1 MAIGRPQMEEQI
13 EGFAGAGAVEK
24 TDPFS
29 GPIDLSSIDPNTLRL
44 MMMQAN
50 QPTFDDRIVQKRDLT
65 GKPIVDEEGKP
76 VMQQVEGLFTKYQKR
91 LAPYAYQSPK
101 MGIYDLA
108 SDLGAAILATPKS
121 GNVYEGIGRGFGN
134 FSARIRANQ
143 EANAKANQ
151 QIAFQAMNL
160 AMQDEQ
166 KAQDYLQ
173 RYSLELLKLANDPGD
188 LVTIEFDEMVPSVD
202 EQGEP
207 VLDDDGKPV
216 MVASGVR
223 KQGTFRDNA
232 TNKSVINDLLKNR
245 NGIQIK
251 SPNTVINQS
260 EAGDKEYTKAMI
272 ANENTIT
279 EESRAASGVIDQ
291 VKYARMVAERI
302 GESGYGPQ
310 EAFLLPIKKI
320 LVGVGLDGM
329 IDSSRVGDQIL
340 MNQLGIGFAMAI
352 VGQTKG
358 AISNREMEMFLAA
371 SPVLTSTYNGFMK
384 QLDYLERIAKRSE
397 DYAIA
402 YSEEADRLEGLKFS
416 KAKQKRG
423 LDRFAATWQR
433 KNPIFEPEEF
443 ETLSGVA
450 RGEAEAINKLGVGG
464 AGAGIAEGFDVS
476 DSIQQY
482 KQIQAAKEITGGTS
496 KAKVNINTSSEN
508 LAEQI
513 SKDTSMDFEAKKE
526 KLQRML
532 DGGLAVPDYLIQNF
546 GLTK

>member
-13 EGFAGAGAVEK
+13 KGFAPGGAADA
-24 TDPFS
+24 DPFS

-50 QPTFDDRIVQKRDLT
+50 QPTYETSFD
-65 GKPIVDEEGKP
+65 
-76 VMQQVEGLFTKYQKR
+76 KYQQR
-91 LAPYAYQSPK
+91 LAPYAYQSPRLN
-101 MGIYDLA
+101 IYDVA
-108 SDLGAAILATPKS
+108 SELGAAILATPKT

-134 FSARIRANQ
+134 LSARIRANR

-151 QIAFQAMNL
+151 QVALQAANL

-173 RYSLELLKLANDPGD
+173 KYSLELLKMANDPGD
-188 LVTIEFDEMVPSVD
+188 LITIEFDEMVPSVD
-202 EQGEP
+202 EQGNP
-207 VLDDDGKPV
+207 VLDAEGNAV

-223 KQGTFRDNA
+223 KQGTFRDNM
-232 TNKSVINDLLKNR
+232 TNKSVINDLLDNR
-245 NGIQIK
+245 NGIQVK
-251 SPNTVINQS
+251 SPNTVINQG
-260 EAGDKEYTKAMI
+260 ETGDKEYIKAMI

-279 EESRAASGVIDQ
+279 EEARSASGVIDQ
-291 VKYARMVAERI
+291 VKYARSVAQRI

-310 EAFLLPIKKI
+310 EAFLLPIRKI

-329 IDSSRVGDQIL
+329 IDSSKVGDQIL

-384 QLDYLERIAKRSE
+384 QLDYLERIAKRAE

-402 YSEEADRLEGLKFS
+402 YAEEADRLEDSGMS
-416 KAKQKRG
+416 KGKQKRS

-433 KNPIFEPEEF
+433 NNPIFDPEEF

-450 RGEAEAINKLGVGG
+450 RGEADAINKLGIGG
-464 AGAGIAEGFDVS
+464 AGAGIAEGFNVN

-482 KQIQAAKEITGGTS
+482 KQIQAAKE
-496 KAKVNINTSSEN
+496 NTDSTTATRQQTAISSED

-513 SKDTSMDFEAKKE
+513 NRDTTIDFEAKKE
-526 KLQRML
+526 KLQKML

>member
-1 MAIGRPQMEEQI
+1 
-13 EGFAGAGAVEK
+13 
-24 TDPFS
+24 
-29 GPIDLSSIDPNTLRL
+29 L
-44 MMMQAN
+44 
-50 QPTFDDRIVQKRDLT
+50 
-65 GKPIVDEEGKP
+65 
-76 VMQQVEGLFTKYQKR
+76 
-91 LAPYAYQSPK
+91 
-101 MGIYDLA
+101 
-108 SDLGAAILATPKS
+108 
-121 GNVYEGIGRGFGN
+121 
-134 FSARIRANQ
+134 SARIRANR

-151 QIAFQAMNL
+151 QVALQAANL

-173 RYSLELLKLANDPGD
+173 KYSLELLKMANDPGD
-188 LVTIEFDEMVPSVD
+188 LITIEFDEMVPSVD
-202 EQGEP
+202 EQGNP
-207 VLDDDGKPV
+207 VLDAEGNAV

-223 KQGTFRDNA
+223 KQGTFRDNM
-232 TNKSVINDLLKNR
+232 TNKSVINDLLDNR
-245 NGIQIK
+245 NGIQVK
-251 SPNTVINQS
+251 SPNTVINQG
-260 EAGDKEYTKAMI
+260 ETGDKEYIKAMI

-279 EESRAASGVIDQ
+279 EEARSASGVIDQ
-291 VKYARMVAERI
+291 VKYARSVAQRI

-310 EAFLLPIKKI
+310 EAFLLPIRKI

-329 IDSSRVGDQIL
+329 IDSSKVGDQIL

-384 QLDYLERIAKRSE
+384 QLDYLERIAKRAE

-402 YSEEADRLEGLKFS
+402 YAEEADRLEDSGMS
-416 KAKQKRG
+416 KGKQKRS

-433 KNPIFEPEEF
+433 NNPIFDPEEF

-450 RGEAEAINKLGVGG
+450 RGEADAINKLGIGG
-464 AGAGIAEGFDVS
+464 AGAGIAEGFNVN

-482 KQIQAAKEITGGTS
+482 KQIQAAKE
-496 KAKVNINTSSEN
+496 NTDSTTATRQQTAISSED

-513 SKDTSMDFEAKKE
+513 NRDTAIDFEAKKE
-526 KLQRML
+526 KLQKML

>member
-13 EGFAGAGAVEK
+13 EGFAEAGAVEK

-50 QPTFDDRIVQKRDLT
+50 QPTYETSFD
-65 GKPIVDEEGKP
+65 
-76 VMQQVEGLFTKYQKR
+76 KYQKR

-251 SPNTVINQS
+251 SPNTVINQG
-260 EAGDKEYTKAMI
+260 ETGDKEYIKAMI

-291 VKYARMVAERI
+291 VKYARSVAERI

-329 IDSSRVGDQIL
+329 IDSSKVGDQIL

-402 YSEEADRLEGLKFS
+402 YSEEADRLEDSGMS
-416 KAKQKRG
+416 KGKQKRA

-433 KNPIFEPEEF
+433 NNPIFEPEEF
-443 ETLSGVA
+443 ETLGGVA

-496 KAKVNINTSSEN
+496 EAKVNINTSSEN

-513 SKDTSMDFEAKKE
+513 NKDTSMDFEAKKE

>member
-13 EGFAGAGAVEK
+13 KGFAEAGAVEK

-29 GPIDLSSIDPNTLRL
+29 GPIDLGSIDPNTLRL

-50 QPTFDDRIVQKRDLT
+50 QPKYETSFD
-65 GKPIVDEEGKP
+65 
-76 VMQQVEGLFTKYQKR
+76 KYQQR
-91 LAPYAYQSPK
+91 LSPYAYQAPNLN
-101 MGIYDLA
+101 IYDVA
-108 SDLGAAILATPKS
+108 SELGAAILATPKT
-121 GNVYEGIGRGFGN
+121 GNVYEGIGRGFAGV
-134 FSARIRANQ
+134 SARIRANK

-151 QIAFQAMNL
+151 QVALQAANL

-173 RYSLELLKLANDPGD
+173 KYSLELLKMANDPGD
-188 LVTIEFDEMVPSVD
+188 LITIEFDEMVPSTD
-202 EQGEP
+202 KAGNP
-207 VLDDDGKPV
+207 VLDADGKPV

-223 KQGTFRDNA
+223 KQGTFRDNM
-232 TNKSVINDLLKNR
+232 TNKSVINDLLENK
-245 NGIQIK
+245 NGIQVK
-251 SPNTVINQS
+251 SPNTVINQG
-260 EAGDKEYTKAMI
+260 ETGDKEYIKAMI
-272 ANENTIT
+272 KNEDTIT
-279 EESRAASGVIDQ
+279 EEARSASGVIDQ
-291 VKYARMVAERI
+291 VKYARGVAERI

-310 EAFLLPIKKI
+310 EAFLLPIRKI

-329 IDSSRVGDQIL
+329 IDSSKVGDQIL

-384 QLDYLERIAKRSE
+384 QLDYLARIAQRAE

-402 YSEEADRLEGLKFS
+402 YADEADRLEDSNMS
-416 KAKQKRG
+416 KGKQKRA

-433 KNPIFEPEEF
+433 NNPIFDPEEF
-443 ETLSGVA
+443 ETLGGVA
-450 RGEAEAINKLGVGG
+450 RGDAEAINKLGVGG
-464 AGAGIAEGFDVS
+464 EGAGLAAGFNVN

-482 KQIQAAKEITGGTS
+482 RQIQSAKE
-496 KAKVNINTSSEN
+496 NTDSTTATRQQTTISSED

-513 SKDTSMDFEAKKE
+513 NRDTKIDFEAKKE
-526 KLQRML
+526 KLQKML

>member
-13 EGFAGAGAVEK
+13 KGFAEAGAVEK

-29 GPIDLSSIDPNTLRL
+29 GPIDLGSIDPNTLRL

-50 QPTFDDRIVQKRDLT
+50 QPKYETSFK
-65 GKPIVDEEGKP
+65 
-76 VMQQVEGLFTKYQKR
+76 KYQKR
-91 LAPYAYQSPK
+91 LAPYTYQSPRLS
-101 MGIYDLA
+101 IYDVA
-108 SDLGAAILATPKS
+108 SELGAAILATPKT
-121 GNVYEGIGRGFGN
+121 GNVYEGIGRGFAGV
-134 FSARIRANQ
+134 SARIRANK
-143 EANAKANQ
+143 EANVKANQ
-151 QIAFQAMNL
+151 QVALQAANL

-173 RYSLELLKLANDPGD
+173 KYSLELLKMANDPGD
-188 LVTIEFDEMVPSVD
+188 LITIEFDEMVPSVD
-202 EQGEP
+202 EQGNP
-207 VLDDDGKPV
+207 VLDADGNAV

-223 KQGTFRDNA
+223 KQGTFRDNM
-232 TNKSVINDLLKNR
+232 TNKSVINDLLENK
-245 NGIQIK
+245 NGIQVK
-251 SPNTVINQS
+251 SPNTVINQG
-260 EAGDKEYTKAMI
+260 ETGDKEYIKAMI

-279 EESRAASGVIDQ
+279 EEARAASGVIDQ
-291 VKYARMVAERI
+291 VKYARSVAERI

-310 EAFLLPIKKI
+310 EAFLLPIRKI

-329 IDSSRVGDQIL
+329 IDSSKVGDQIL

-384 QLDYLERIAKRSE
+384 QLDYLERIAKRAE

-402 YSEEADRLEGLKFS
+402 YAAEADRLEDSGMS
-416 KAKQKRG
+416 KGKQKRA

-433 KNPIFEPEEF
+433 NNSIFDPEEF

-450 RGEAEAINKLGVGG
+450 RGEADAINKLGIGG
-464 AGAGIAEGFDVS
+464 EGAGIAEGFNVN

-482 KQIQAAKEITGGTS
+482 KQIQAAKE
-496 KAKVNINTSSEN
+496 NTDSTTATRQQTAISSED

-513 SKDTSMDFEAKKE
+513 NRDITIDFEAKKE
-526 KLQRML
+526 KLQKML
-532 DGGLAVPDYLIQNF
+532 DGGLAIPDYLIQNF

>member
-13 EGFAGAGAVEK
+13 KGFAEAGAVEK

-29 GPIDLSSIDPNTLRL
+29 GPIDLGSIDPNTLRL

-50 QPTFDDRIVQKRDLT
+50 QPKYETSFD
-65 GKPIVDEEGKP
+65 
-76 VMQQVEGLFTKYQKR
+76 KYQQR
-91 LAPYAYQSPK
+91 LAPYAYQSPRLN
-101 MGIYDLA
+101 IYDVA
-108 SDLGAAILATPKS
+108 SELGAAILATPKT

-134 FSARIRANQ
+134 LSARIRANR

-151 QIAFQAMNL
+151 QVALQAANL

-173 RYSLELLKLANDPGD
+173 KYSLELLKMANDPGD
-188 LVTIEFDEMVPSVD
+188 LITIEFDEMVPSVD
-202 EQGEP
+202 EQGNP
-207 VLDDDGKPV
+207 VLDAEGKAV

-223 KQGTFRDNA
+223 KQGTFRDNM
-232 TNKSVINDLLKNR
+232 TNKSVINDLLENK
-245 NGIQIK
+245 NGIQVK
-251 SPNTVINQS
+251 SPNTVINQG
-260 EAGDKEYTKAMI
+260 ETGDKEYIKAMI

-279 EESRAASGVIDQ
+279 EEARSASGVIDQ
-291 VKYARMVAERI
+291 VKYARSVAERI

-310 EAFLLPIKKI
+310 EAFLLPIRKI

-329 IDSSRVGDQIL
+329 IDSGKVGDQIL

-384 QLDYLERIAKRSE
+384 QLDYLERIAKRAE

-402 YSEEADRLEGLKFS
+402 YAEEADRLEDSGMS
-416 KAKQKRG
+416 KGKQKRA

-433 KNPIFEPEEF
+433 NNPIFDSEEF

-450 RGEAEAINKLGVGG
+450 RGEADAINKLGIGG
-464 AGAGIAEGFDVS
+464 EGAGIAEGFNVN

-482 KQIQAAKEITGGTS
+482 KQIQAAKE
-496 KAKVNINTSSEN
+496 NTDSTTATRQQTTISSED

-513 SKDTSMDFEAKKE
+513 NRDTTIDFEAKKE
-526 KLQRML
+526 KLQKMV

>member
-13 EGFAGAGAVEK
+13 SSFATGGATGV
-24 TDPFS
+24 DPFS
-29 GPIDLSSIDPNTLRL
+29 GPIDLGSIDPNTLRL

-50 QPTFDDRIVQKRDLT
+50 QPTYETSF
-65 GKPIVDEEGKP
+65 E
-76 VMQQVEGLFTKYQKR
+76 KYQQR
-91 LAPYAYQSPK
+91 LAPYAYQSPRLN
-101 MGIYDLA
+101 IYDVA
-108 SDLGAAILATPKS
+108 SELGAAILATPKT
-121 GNVYEGIGRGFGN
+121 GNVYEGLGRGFGN
-134 FSARIRANQ
+134 LSARIRANR

-151 QIAFQAMNL
+151 QVALQAANL

-173 RYSLELLKLANDPGD
+173 KYSLELLKMANDPGD
-188 LVTIEFDEMVPSVD
+188 LITIEFDEMVPSVD
-202 EQGEP
+202 EQGNP
-207 VLDDDGKPV
+207 VLDADGKAV

-223 KQGTFRDNA
+223 KQGTFRDNM
-232 TNKSVINDLLKNR
+232 TNKSVIDDLLNNK
-245 NGIQIK
+245 NGIQVK
-251 SPNTVINQS
+251 SPNTVINQ
-260 EAGDKEYTKAMI
+260 GDPTDKEYVGAMI
-272 ANENTIT
+272 KNENTIT
-279 EESRAASGVIDQ
+279 EEARAASGVIDQ
-291 VKYARMVAERI
+291 VKYARSVAERI

-310 EAFLLPIKKI
+310 EAFLLPIRKI

-329 IDSSRVGDQIL
+329 IDSSKVGDQIL

-384 QLDYLERIAKRSE
+384 QLDYLERIAKRAE

-402 YSEEADRLEGLKFS
+402 YAEEADRLDDSDMS
-416 KAKQKRG
+416 KAKQKRA

-433 KNPIFEPEEF
+433 NNPIFDPEEF

-450 RGEAEAINKLGVGG
+450 RGEADAINKLGIGG
-464 AGAGIAEGFDVS
+464 EGAGIAQGFNVN

-482 KQIQAAKEITGGTS
+482 KQIQAAKENVSGT
-496 KAKVNINTSSEN
+496 AATRQQTTISSED

-513 SKDTSMDFEAKKE
+513 NKDTTIDFQAKKE

>member
-13 EGFAGAGAVEK
+13 QSFATAGAVEK

-29 GPIDLSSIDPNTLRL
+29 GPVDLGSIDPNTLRL

-50 QPTFDDRIVQKRDLT
+50 QPTYETSF
-65 GKPIVDEEGKP
+65 E
-76 VMQQVEGLFTKYQKR
+76 KYQQR
-91 LAPYAYQSPK
+91 LAPYAYQSPRLN
-101 MGIYDLA
+101 IYDVA
-108 SDLGAAILATPKS
+108 SELGAAILATPKT
-121 GNVYEGIGRGFGN
+121 GNVYEGLGRGFGN
-134 FSARIRANQ
+134 LSARIRANR

-151 QIAFQAMNL
+151 QVALQAANL

-173 RYSLELLKLANDPGD
+173 KYSLELLKMANDPGD
-188 LVTIEFDEMVPSVD
+188 LITIEFDEMVPSVD
-202 EQGEP
+202 EQGNP
-207 VLDDDGKPV
+207 VLDADGNAI

-223 KQGTFRDNA
+223 KQGTFRDNM
-232 TNKSVINDLLKNR
+232 TNKSVINDLLENK
-245 NGIQIK
+245 NGIQVK
-251 SPNTVINQS
+251 SPNTVINQG
-260 EAGDKEYTKAMI
+260 ETGDKEYIKAMI
-272 ANENTIT
+272 KNEDTIT
-279 EESRAASGVIDQ
+279 EEARSASGVIDQ
-291 VKYARMVAERI
+291 VKYARSVAERI

-310 EAFLLPIKKI
+310 EAFLLPIRKI

-329 IDSSRVGDQIL
+329 IDSSKVGDQIL

-384 QLDYLERIAKRSE
+384 QLDYLERIAKRAE

-402 YSEEADRLEGLKFS
+402 YAEEADRLEDSGMS
-416 KAKQKRG
+416 KGKQKRA

-433 KNPIFEPEEF
+433 SNPLFEDEEF

-450 RGEAEAINKLGVGG
+450 RGDADAINKLGIGG
-464 AGAGIAEGFDVS
+464 EGAGIAQGFNVN

-482 KQIQAAKEITGGTS
+482 KQIQAAKENVSGTAATQQ
-496 KAKVNINTSSEN
+496 KINVSSED

-513 SKDTSMDFEAKKE
+513 NKDTTIDFQAKKE

>member
-13 EGFAGAGAVEK
+13 KGFAPGGAADA
-24 TDPFS
+24 DPFS

-50 QPTFDDRIVQKRDLT
+50 QPTYETSFD
-65 GKPIVDEEGKP
+65 
-76 VMQQVEGLFTKYQKR
+76 KYQQR
-91 LAPYAYQSPK
+91 LAPYAYQSPRLN
-101 MGIYDLA
+101 IYDVA
-108 SDLGAAILATPKS
+108 SELGAAILATPKT

-134 FSARIRANQ
+134 LSARIRANR

-151 QIAFQAMNL
+151 QVALQAANL

-173 RYSLELLKLANDPGD
+173 KYSLELLKMANDPGD
-188 LVTIEFDEMVPSVD
+188 LITIEFDEMVPSVD
-202 EQGEP
+202 EQGNP
-207 VLDDDGKPV
+207 VLDAEGNAV

-223 KQGTFRDNA
+223 KQGTFRDNM
-232 TNKSVINDLLKNR
+232 TNKSVINDLLDNR
-245 NGIQIK
+245 NGIQVK
-251 SPNTVINQS
+251 SPNTVINQG
-260 EAGDKEYTKAMI
+260 ETGDKEYIKAMI

-279 EESRAASGVIDQ
+279 EEARSASGVIDQ
-291 VKYARMVAERI
+291 VKYARSVAQRI

-310 EAFLLPIKKI
+310 EAFLLPIRKI

-329 IDSSRVGDQIL
+329 IDSSKVGDQIL

-384 QLDYLERIAKRSE
+384 QLDYLERIAKRAE

-402 YSEEADRLEGLKFS
+402 YAEEADRLEDSGMS
-416 KAKQKRG
+416 KGKQKRS

-433 KNPIFEPEEF
+433 NNPIFDPEEF

-450 RGEAEAINKLGVGG
+450 RGEADAINKLGIGG
-464 AGAGIAEGFDVS
+464 AGAGIAEGFNVN

-482 KQIQAAKEITGGTS
+482 KQIQAAKE
-496 KAKVNINTSSEN
+496 NTDSTTATRQQTAISSED

-513 SKDTSMDFEAKKE
+513 NRDTAIDFEAKKE
-526 KLQRML
+526 KLQKML

>member
-13 EGFAGAGAVEK
+13 KGFAPGGAADA
-24 TDPFS
+24 DPFS

-50 QPTFDDRIVQKRDLT
+50 QPTYETSFD
-65 GKPIVDEEGKP
+65 
-76 VMQQVEGLFTKYQKR
+76 KYQQR
-91 LAPYAYQSPK
+91 LAPYAYQSPRLN
-101 MGIYDLA
+101 IYDVA
-108 SDLGAAILATPKS
+108 SELGAAILATPKT

-134 FSARIRANQ
+134 LSARIRANR

-151 QIAFQAMNL
+151 QVALQAANL

-173 RYSLELLKLANDPGD
+173 KYSLELLKMANDPGD
-188 LVTIEFDEMVPSVD
+188 LITIEFDEMVPSVD
-202 EQGEP
+202 EQGNP
-207 VLDDDGKPV
+207 VLDAEGNAV

-223 KQGTFRDNA
+223 KQGTFRDNM
-232 TNKSVINDLLKNR
+232 TNKSVINDLLDNR
-245 NGIQIK
+245 NGIQVK
-251 SPNTVINQS
+251 SPNTVINQG
-260 EAGDKEYTKAMI
+260 ETGDKEYIKAMI

-279 EESRAASGVIDQ
+279 EEARSASGVIDQ
-291 VKYARMVAERI
+291 VKYARSVAQRI

-310 EAFLLPIKKI
+310 EAFLLPIRKI

-329 IDSSRVGDQIL
+329 IDSSKVGDQIL
-340 MNQLGIGFAMAI
+340 MNQLVIGFAMAI

-384 QLDYLERIAKRSE
+384 QLDYLERIAKRAE

-402 YSEEADRLEGLKFS
+402 YAEEADRLEDSGMS
-416 KAKQKRG
+416 KGKQKRS

-433 KNPIFEPEEF
+433 NNPIFDPEEF

-450 RGEAEAINKLGVGG
+450 RGEADAINKLGIGG
-464 AGAGIAEGFDVS
+464 AGAGIAEGFNVN

-482 KQIQAAKEITGGTS
+482 KQIQAAKE
-496 KAKVNINTSSEN
+496 NTDSTTATRQQTAISSED

-513 SKDTSMDFEAKKE
+513 NRDTAIDFEAKKE
-526 KLQRML
+526 KLQKML